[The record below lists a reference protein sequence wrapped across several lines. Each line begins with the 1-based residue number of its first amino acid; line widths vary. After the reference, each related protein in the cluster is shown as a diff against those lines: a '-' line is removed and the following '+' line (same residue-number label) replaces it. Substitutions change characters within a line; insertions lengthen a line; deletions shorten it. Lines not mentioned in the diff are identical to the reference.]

1 MFEND
6 ISEYVDDGRLVEPSD
21 GVRYRMRA
29 LVEKSKSLG
38 RPLTKE
44 EASEFIV
51 TNEIKKLRNKT
62 GLSQSKFAAFLGIPV
77 INIQHWEQGVSN
89 PPEYVIGLIY
99 KVLETSEYNKQ
110 L

>member
-6 ISEYVDDGRLVEPSD
+6 ISDYVHDGRLVEPSD

-29 LVEKSKSLG
+29 LIEKSKELG
-38 RPLTKE
+38 RPLTSE

-51 TNEIKKLRNKT
+51 SNDIRNLRDKT
-62 GLSQSKFAAFLGIPV
+62 GLSQSKFASFLGIPV

-89 PPEYVIGLIY
+89 PPSYVIGLIN
-99 KVLETSEYNKQ
+99 KVLESSKYGKQ
-110 L
+110 V